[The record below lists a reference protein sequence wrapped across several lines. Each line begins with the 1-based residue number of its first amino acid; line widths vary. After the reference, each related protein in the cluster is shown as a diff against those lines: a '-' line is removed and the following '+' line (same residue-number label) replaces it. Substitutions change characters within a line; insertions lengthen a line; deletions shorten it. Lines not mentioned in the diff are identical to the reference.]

1 MRFTKMQGIGND
13 YIFINCFEETVSNP
27 EELSIK
33 MSKPHFGIGSDG
45 IVLIEPCDSADF
57 GMRIFNADGS
67 EAENCGN
74 ATRCIGKFVYERKMT
89 DRTTITLLTKSGIKI
104 LHIDPDENGI
114 VKSVRVDMGT
124 PELDPQKIPVN
135 IGGDLVLGH
144 RITAAGHQW
153 PITCVSMGNPHAV
166 TFVPDVD
173 VLELSLIGPQ
183 FENNSIFPNR
193 TNTEFVQI
201 IDRKHIKMRVWE
213 RGSGETLACGTGAC
227 AALVASVLNGK
238 ADREVTMELVGG
250 TLKLEWSADDNHLY
264 QEGPAEYVFE
274 GEYLG

>member
-104 LHIDPDENGI
+104 LHINPDENGI

-213 RGSGETLACGTGAC
+213 RGSAETLACGTGAC

>member
-13 YIFINCFEETVSNP
+13 YIFINCFEETVNNP
-27 EELSIK
+27 ESLAIE
-33 MSKPHFGIGSDG
+33 MSRPHFGVGADG

-67 EAENCGN
+67 EAEICGN

-89 DRTTITLLTKSGIKI
+89 DRTTITLLTKSGIKL
-104 LHIDPDENGI
+104 LHINPDENGM
-114 VKSVRVDMGT
+114 VKSVRVDMGS

-135 IGGDLVLGH
+135 IGGDIVLGH

-183 FENNSIFPNR
+183 FENNAIFPRR

-213 RGSGETLACGTGAC
+213 RGSGETLACGSGAC

-238 ADREVTMELVGG
+238 ADREVTMQLSGG
-250 TLKLEWSADDNHLY
+250 TLKLEWSASDNHVY